1 MATMPAFLTRTPARR
16 EHPRPQAEFGDAQR
30 AVRDAFLLRPLPQE
44 DVYFH
49 CKTIDNSRLV
59 REPDPRARGA
69 AWSAF
74 GAAAVLAG
82 ILMASQVPSV
92 MGTVAGYKLQAL
104 RAEESRYLDER
115 RSLEL
120 QEASLLSQD
129 RLQQLAQGQNLVTPS
144 ARQVFHLD
152 GKPDGAVAMVH

>member
-1 MATMPAFLTRTPARR
+1 MATMPAFFKRNPARGGA
-16 EHPRPQAEFGDAQR
+16 PRPQTAPPEPPR
-30 AVRDAFLLRPLPQE
+30 AGRDPFLLRPLPLE
-44 DVYFH
+44 DVYLH
-49 CKTIDNSRLV
+49 SKLIDNSRLV

-82 ILMASQVPSV
+82 ILMAAQVPSV
-92 MGTVAGYKLQAL
+92 LGMVAGYKLEAL
-104 RAEESRYLDER
+104 RAEERRYLDER

-120 QEASLLSQD
+120 QEATLLSPE

-144 ARQVFHLD
+144 SRQVIHLD